1 MITLD
6 KNVSIPC
13 LPIEYVI
20 IIIII
25 INAVNGRLSNTFPL
39 AQEVPQGSL
48 LGPLLFTEYTSELVE
63 IVRRHLPSVT
73 SYADDRQLYL
83 AFSPNVQGDDASAVK
98 QEQLRNVKHIQA
110 TGSAFA
116 AVLQDGSAVAWG
128 HPCEGGDSSAV

>member
-20 IIIII
+20 IIIIIITIIIII

-48 LGPLLFTEYTSELVE
+48 LGPLLFTEYTSELLE

-73 SYADDRQLYL
+73 SYADDTQLYL

-98 QEQLRNVKHIQA
+98 AMCDCIMDLRK
-110 TGSAFA
+110 
-116 AVLQDGSAVAWG
+116 
-128 HPCEGGDSSAV
+128 

>member
-1 MITLD
+1 MITLILD

-20 IIIII
+20 IIIIITIII

-48 LGPLLFTEYTSELVE
+48 LGPLLFTVYTSELLE
-63 IVRRHLPSVT
+63 IVRRHLPSVP
-73 SYADDRQLYL
+73 SYADDTQLYL

-98 QEQLRNVKHIQA
+98 AMCDCIMDLRK
-110 TGSAFA
+110 
-116 AVLQDGSAVAWG
+116 
-128 HPCEGGDSSAV
+128 